1 MVKSKLN
8 VFEKTAHFFMFLNI
22 KGKNSYTP
30 RTNVAKQDGTFRE
43 CVVLLLNTSFEVI
56 CTFCVFFMN
65 SFVRHYHFH
74 CKGSNSAPRA
84 ITPCREK
91 FMSK

>member
-43 CVVLLLNTSFEVI
+43 CVVL
-56 CTFCVFFMN
+56 
-65 SFVRHYHFH
+65 
-74 CKGSNSAPRA
+74 
-84 ITPCREK
+84 
-91 FMSK
+91 